1 MSFDTKEDLQKV
13 CESIIGYQKGL
24 EEIEKYIGRL
34 NRYMV
39 ELKENVAQEKAADVF
54 REYGDQIEEMMEQT
68 SRLVELFRA
77 VQDGEDGLAERT
89 KVLGRF
95 RYAVRNFE
103 DRMKEFNHR
112 VDSLTQKLYNKDFAN
127 AVKAM
132 NAIAEETKQSATYE
146 YRHITEHD
154 YEILMHEYNIALKG
168 CKQKNAVHQL
178 LSGVQK
184 ALCET
189 QLKRGEHESLQRLI
203 EKMAHSDSKSLKRFL
218 SEVQETKVGKN
229 S

>member
-154 YEILMHEYNIALKG
+154 YDILMHEYNIALKG
-168 CKQKNAVHQL
+168 CKQKNAVNQF

-203 EKMAHSDSKSLKRFL
+203 EKMVHSDSKSLKRFL
-218 SEVQETKVGKN
+218 SEVQEKK
-229 S
+229 SH

>member
-39 ELKENVAQEKAADVF
+39 ELKEIVAQEKAADVF
-54 REYGDQIEEMMEQT
+54 REYGDRIEEMMEQT

-154 YEILMHEYNIALKG
+154 YDILMHEYNIALKG
-168 CKQKNAVHQL
+168 CKQKNAVNQL

-203 EKMAHSDSKSLKRFL
+203 EKMVHSDSKSLKRFL
-218 SEVQETKVGKN
+218 SEVQEKK
-229 S
+229 SH

>member
-154 YEILMHEYNIALKG
+154 YDILMHEYNIALKS
-168 CKQKNAVHQL
+168 CKQTNAVHQL

-203 EKMAHSDSKSLKRFL
+203 EKMVHSDSKSLKRFL
-218 SEVQETKVGKN
+218 SEVQEKK
-229 S
+229 SH

>member
-13 CESIIGYQKGL
+13 CESVIGYQKGL

-34 NRYMV
+34 NQYMTK
-39 ELKENVAQEKAADVF
+39 LKENIEQEKAAEAF
-54 REYGDQIEEMMEQT
+54 REYGDQIEELQT
-68 SRLVELFRA
+68 QTTRIGELFREI
-77 VQDGEDGLAERT
+77 QDGQNGLVEQF

-103 DRMKEFNHR
+103 DSMKEFNQR
-112 VDSLTQKLYNKDFAN
+112 ADSLTQKLYNKDFAN

-146 YRHITEHD
+146 YRHVTDHD
-154 YEILMHEYNIALKG
+154 YEILMHEYDISLKA
-168 CKQKNAVHQL
+168 CRQKNAVQQL
-178 LSGVQK
+178 LAGVQK

-203 EKMAHSDSKSLKRFL
+203 EKMVHSDSKALKRFL
-218 SEVQETKVGKN
+218 EEVQGKKGQ
-229 S
+229 